1 LAQLS
6 IYRGG
11 RLEGVF
17 YLPDKPVLIGR
28 ADGVDIQLLDS
39 RVSRRHAVIRE
50 SVAGYIIQDL
60 DTKNGT
66 FVNDE
71 AVERSL
77 LFHSDAVVIG
87 GYTLSFLEED
97 EQDASLLD
105 SGFVAPLASN
115 SLQVPGSLSDRGPGP
130 RAHTSPRPG
139 GAPPERVNRLDRQ
152 REAGQRARTAVAR
165 ASANAEQGR
174 VVGATSPGASKG
186 GKANFTLDFS
196 LPEFDSGGDDPDSAP
211 PAAASQRAED
221 LRREALSTTEVQ
233 QTQAST
239 QRSGRPEIR
248 EIHPY
253 GAGVVFKPG
262 QSATSCG
269 FSDADDVLIDGVGV
283 GTLFTVR
290 RRGTDVEVR
299 SGSSLRPVLLNGSP
313 VISAEAFP
321 GDVFEVAGRRF
332 EIRLTLGTEAAPGA
346 ETKLGIDSATLEAAI
361 QARLNAQTDAVAL
374 VDVEAPS
381 ARPGSTAM
389 AADGIRPLAAA
400 MTLPRALVETSNE
413 WTVDSWR
420 SAPIVP
426 AVEAVR
432 DGPPIVIENIPIETV
447 GVSDVAAPKSEDWLD
462 SIDDAPRASD
472 TLRTSTMKASQRKKR
487 KKRAGGGTLPP
498 PSFLPPVSESGD

>member
-1 LAQLS
+1 MAQLS
-6 IYRGG
+6 IYRSG

-165 ASANAEQGR
+165 ASANADEGP

-196 LPEFDSGGDDPDSAP
+196 LSEFDSGGDDPDSAP

-233 QTQAST
+233 RAQTST
-239 QRSGRPEIR
+239 HRSGHPEIR
-248 EIHPY
+248 EIDPY

-269 FSDADDVLIDGVGV
+269 FTDADDVRIDGEGV

-332 EIRLTLGTEAAPGA
+332 EIRLTLGSEAAPGA

-361 QARLNAQTDAVAL
+361 QARLNALTDAGPL

-381 ARPGSTAM
+381 ARPGSTAV

-400 MTLPRALVETSNE
+400 MTLPRALLETSNE
-413 WTVDSWR
+413 WTVDSVH

-447 GVSDVAAPKSEDWLD
+447 SVSDVAAPKSEDWLD

>member
-1 LAQLS
+1 MAQLS

-105 SGFVAPLASN
+105 SGFVTPLASN
-115 SLQVPGSLSDRGPGP
+115 SLQVPGPLSDRGPGP

-139 GAPPERVNRLDRQ
+139 GVPPKRVNRLDRQ

-165 ASANAEQGR
+165 ASANAEEGP

-186 GKANFTLDFS
+186 GKSNFTLDFS
-196 LPEFDSGGDDPDSAP
+196 LSEFDSGGEDPDSAP

-233 QTQAST
+233 RAQAST

-269 FSDADDVLIDGVGV
+269 FTDADDVRIDGEGM

-313 VISAEAFP
+313 VVSAEAFP

-332 EIRLTLGTEAAPGA
+332 EIRLTLGSEAAPGA
-346 ETKLGIDSATLEAAI
+346 ETRLGIDSATLEAAI
-361 QARLNAQTDAVAL
+361 QARLNAQTDAVPL

-381 ARPGSTAM
+381 TRPGSTAV

-400 MTLPRALVETSNE
+400 MTLPRALVEPSDE
-413 WTVDSWR
+413 WTADSLD
-420 SAPIVP
+420 SAPIAS

-447 GVSDVAAPKSEDWLD
+447 SVSDLAAPNSEDWLD

-472 TLRTSTMKASQRKKR
+472 TLRTNTLKAAQRKKR

-498 PSFLPPVSESGD
+498 PSFLPPSSESGD